1 MEGHF
6 DKEAALAAI
15 KRTRMLGEASMT
27 GLYALNP
34 YLYKNNEGRCDM
46 DLHGSL
52 AYHGGI

>member
-1 MEGHF
+1 LYAPEATRLDMEGHF

-34 YLYKNNEGRCDM
+34 YLYKK
-46 DLHGSL
+46 
-52 AYHGGI
+52 

>member
-34 YLYKNNEGRCDM
+34 YLYKK
-46 DLHGSL
+46 
-52 AYHGGI
+52 